1 GRVLAKELPV
11 FSIYFSPLIL
21 FPTCDRFTADLAR
34 EYYRAPPF
42 VWRCCPQ
49 KRVMASTT
57 KPAQPDTKREL
68 AAIMFSDIAGYTAL
82 MGRDEHSAIHAL
94 DTHRETLRSI
104 LPKYNGRLI
113 GEIGD
118 GTLSSFHSAIDAVN
132 CAREVQALTEN
143 NPELCLR

>member
-1 GRVLAKELPV
+1 
-11 FSIYFSPLIL
+11 
-21 FPTCDRFTADLAR
+21 
-34 EYYRAPPF
+34 
-42 VWRCCPQ
+42 
-49 KRVMASTT
+49 MASTT

-82 MGRDEHSAIHAL
+82 MGRDEHSAIQAL

-132 CAREVQALTEN
+132 CSLEVQALTEN
-143 NPELCLR
+143 NPELRLRIGIHLGDVVFTNNTVIG